1 MNRTLI
7 ALAAALAWSGFVF
20 YGGYTSG
27 DAQRNAQWL
36 DKEAQYQRQAK
47 EDLLAAQARGDA
59 LTTGLMAQQDQI
71 TLLRS
76 EKQNAIK
83 AATTGRA
90 CLGADALR
98 VLDTAPGITVA
109 GPAEATS
116 ITAAAGEAAA
126 PDTNVSTDTNIAL
139 WIIDAG
145 ADYEV
150 CRTHLDALIDWNLG
164 K

>member
-7 ALAAALAWSGFVF
+7 ALAAALAWSGLVF
-20 YGGYTSG
+20 YGGHSLG
-27 DAQRNAQWL
+27 DAQSNAKWL

-47 EDLLAAQARGDA
+47 ADLLAGQARGDA
-59 LTTGLMAQQDQI
+59 LTTGLLVQQDQI
-71 TLLRS
+71 TQLKS

-83 AATTGRA
+83 VVTSGRA

-109 GPAEATS
+109 RPTQATS
-116 ITAAAGEAAA
+116 SPAAAGEAPA
-126 PDTNVSTDTNIAL
+126 PDSSISTDTDIAL

-150 CRTHLDALIDWNLG
+150 CRTRLDALIDWNLG